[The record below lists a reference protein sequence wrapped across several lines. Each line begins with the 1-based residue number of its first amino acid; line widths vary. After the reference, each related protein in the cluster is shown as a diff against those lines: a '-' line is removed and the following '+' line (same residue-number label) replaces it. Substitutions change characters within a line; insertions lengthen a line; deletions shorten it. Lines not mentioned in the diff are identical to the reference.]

1 MIFNLIGDFNNNE
14 SYKERN
20 LYYKLFAGYLFNE
33 LLEGADNRKSGFFQL
48 LDGVLNSPARFKG
61 DKQKIHELISGIANE
76 PVSVTFDYHSSQVI
90 KSHRKEDKGEMSDVL
105 LLSPSYLISIEC
117 KFLEDMKFGKDVE
130 EVQDRISEVSTFFGR
145 TALQVLLMKKS
156 KWDEAEKLK
165 NHKGSFYTKFQ
176 QKKVAIPVI
185 ILFWDD
191 LVSLISE
198 PGVKSWLEK
207 QIERKKIKD

>member
-1 MIFNLIGDFNNNE
+1 MIFSNEIDFNVSE

-33 LLEGADNRKSGFFQL
+33 LLEGAEGQKAGFFQL
-48 LDGVLNSPARFKG
+48 LGGIVHHADRFRG
-61 DKQKIHELISGIANE
+61 DKQKINELISGMANE

-130 EVQDRISEVSTFFGR
+130 EVQNRIREVSTLVGR
-145 TALQVLLMKKS
+145 TPLQVLLIKKS
-156 KWDEAEKLK
+156 KWEE
-165 NHKGSFYTKFQ
+165 T
-176 QKKVAIPVI
+176 
-185 ILFWDD
+185 
-191 LVSLISE
+191 E
-198 PGVKSWLEK
+198 
-207 QIERKKIKD
+207 